1 MVNKYVIVVT
11 GLVVIKMVQL
21 DKMLS
26 KLFPLKYVVTS

>member
-21 DKMLS
+21 DQMLS
-26 KLFPLKYVVTS
+26 KLFPLE

>member
-21 DKMLS
+21 DQMLS
-26 KLFPLKYVVTS
+26 KLLPLE